1 MRSDVRWWSVGGLVV
16 LGLALIAL
24 GRFLAGQG
32 LEDADRWGSV
42 MGVFL
47 NVAAVLLAG
56 YSAVVGRRAL
66 VAQTRSVPMD
76 TTRNTLT
83 DVEADG
89 VVVMGR
95 DIHGLGPAAVDAAAA
110 GGATGSAA
118 DGGGGDTENRVEG
131 GTFHGPLIMGRD
143 IRDLPSFPPSGS
155 GGIR

>member
-1 MRSDVRWWSVGGLVV
+1 MV

-66 VAQTRSVPMD
+66 VAQIRTDPVD
-76 TTRNTLT
+76 TTRNTLA

-95 DIHGLGPAAVDAAAA
+95 DIHGPGSASVDAAAA
-110 GGATGSAA
+110 GGAAGSAA
-118 DGGGGDTENRVEG
+118 DGGRGDTENRVEG
-131 GTFHGPLIMGRD
+131 GAFRGPLIMGRD
-143 IRDLPSFPPSGS
+143 IRGLPPFPPSGS
-155 GGIR
+155 GGSR